1 MKERLLLVGDNP
13 FHGISHL
20 SQERSKARI
29 SVSENPDAAADL
41 VCLALDNG
49 ANSFMFSVS
58 ESTLAI
64 LKKIREKGK
73 ISRLGLYAIVPYA
86 YEYVRLA
93 TQTGGLVGLGKRF
106 SRQLVTSR
114 NLRAIASGVKG
125 VLGMNPEA
133 LLRTYLSYE
142 ISRIKSAAGKDAR
155 IESVL
160 LHEVI
165 TDMALALNLDWLFL
179 AYSRY
184 LLKCDITPGFNT
196 CNFPTLV
203 TKLKELDWDLEQVL
217 IAAPFNRVG
226 FQMNP
231 SREECERALAGLK
244 VPVAIAISVLAA
256 GYLKLPEAVDYI
268 AGLSNVK
275 GVAVG
280 LSKEEHARQTFK
292 FIKDKLN

>member
-1 MKERLLLVGDNP
+1 MKEKLLLVGDNP

-20 SQERSKARI
+20 SHERSKARI
-29 SVSENPDAAADL
+29 SVSEDPEAAANL

-49 ANSFMFSVS
+49 ANGFMFSVS
-58 ESTLAI
+58 ETTLAI
-64 LKKIREKGK
+64 LKKIREKGE

-114 NLRAIASGVKG
+114 NLGAIASGVKG

-160 LHEVI
+160 FHEVI
-165 TDMALALNLDWLFL
+165 TDMALALNLDWLFH

-203 TKLKELDWDLEQVL
+203 TKLREWDWDLEQVL

-231 SREECERALAGLK
+231 SREECERTLACLK
-244 VPVAIAISVLAA
+244 APAAIAISVLAA
-256 GYLKLPEAVDYI
+256 GHLKLSEAVDYV
-268 AGLSNVK
+268 AGLPNMK

-292 FIKDKLN
+292 IIKDKFN

>member
-1 MKERLLLVGDNP
+1 MEKKLLLVGDNP

-29 SVSENPDAAADL
+29 SVSENPDVAADL

-49 ANSFMFSVS
+49 ANGFMFSVS
-58 ESTLAI
+58 ETTLAI
-64 LKKIREKGK
+64 LKKIREKGE

-114 NLRAIASGVKG
+114 NLGAIASGVKG

-165 TDMALALNLDWLFL
+165 TDMALALNLDWLFH
-179 AYSRY
+179 AYSGY
-184 LLKCDITPGFNT
+184 LFKHDITPGFNT
-196 CNFPTLV
+196 CNLPTLV
-203 TKLKELDWDLEQVL
+203 TKFREWDMEVEETLV
-217 IAAPFNRVG
+217 ATPFNRVG

-231 SREECERALAGLK
+231 SREECEKTLGELRKPL
-244 VPVAIAISVLAA
+244 VVAISMLAA
-256 GYLKLPEAVDYI
+256 GYLKLPEAADYL
-268 AGLSNVK
+268 AGLPNIR

-280 LSKEEHARQTFK
+280 VSHDKHAKETFRV
-292 FIKDKLN
+292 LNE

>member
-1 MKERLLLVGDNP
+1 
-13 FHGISHL
+13 
-20 SQERSKARI
+20 
-29 SVSENPDAAADL
+29 
-41 VCLALDNG
+41 
-49 ANSFMFSVS
+49 
-58 ESTLAI
+58 
-64 LKKIREKGK
+64 
-73 ISRLGLYAIVPYA
+73 
-86 YEYVRLA
+86 
-93 TQTGGLVGLGKRF
+93 
-106 SRQLVTSR
+106 
-114 NLRAIASGVKG
+114 
-125 VLGMNPEA
+125 MNPEA